1 MKKGCWYCTKCKAE
15 VEPMHVTF
23 WETHD
28 ERFGGCGCHMD
39 NGKPD
44 VLDDAIAQRIGG
56 ADGELVEALCEE
68 VARLRRVIDAA
79 VKVGA
84 LSIQT
89 DAHKGLREELR
100 HDVQLRTVKFADDT
114 ATDMMGSNVERNAMN
129 TPRWLAY
136 DALNDE
142 NRRLRGLLLW
152 ALYHHQGGSST
163 VGQPIREALGIGE
176 YAALTAK
183 QIEEAQI
190 SGGVLMTPNV

>member
-68 VARLRRVIDAA
+68 VARLRRVIDA
-79 VKVGA
+79 
-84 LSIQT
+84 LSIQA

-100 HDVQLRTVKFADDT
+100 R
-114 ATDMMGSNVERNAMN
+114 MRN
-129 TPRWLAY
+129 T
-136 DALNDE
+136 
-142 NRRLRGLLLW
+142 
-152 ALYHHQGGSST
+152 
-163 VGQPIREALGIGE
+163 
-176 YAALTAK
+176 
-183 QIEEAQI
+183 
-190 SGGVLMTPNV
+190 TPNVESERPGGGIIAGGSRSTDGFGGCQQRSAVVPAPTFERTMT

>member
-44 VLDDAIAQRIGG
+44 VLDAAIAQRIGG

-100 HDVQLRTVKFADDT
+100 R
-114 ATDMMGSNVERNAMN
+114 MRN
-129 TPRWLAY
+129 T
-136 DALNDE
+136 
-142 NRRLRGLLLW
+142 
-152 ALYHHQGGSST
+152 
-163 VGQPIREALGIGE
+163 
-176 YAALTAK
+176 
-183 QIEEAQI
+183 
-190 SGGVLMTPNV
+190 TPNVKVTGSPALSASPCGLPGSAAADHEAP